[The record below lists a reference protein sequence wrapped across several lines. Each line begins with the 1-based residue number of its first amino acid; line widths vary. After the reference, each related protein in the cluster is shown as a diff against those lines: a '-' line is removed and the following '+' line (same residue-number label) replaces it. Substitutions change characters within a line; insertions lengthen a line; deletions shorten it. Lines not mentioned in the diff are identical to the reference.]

1 MERRSVNI
9 ERLNDYQDAARK
21 TTIGKN
27 LDHFVLGL
35 VEEAGEAAGVLKR
48 FYRGDENFIAVV
60 EGKREA
66 FVVEGEREAF
76 VVEGKRGAFFD
87 LSPFAKDKLIAE
99 VGDVLWYLAMI
110 ADLLEVRLADVA
122 TMNIAKLSDR
132 AKRNVIQG
140 EGDNR

>member
-1 MERRSVNI
+1 MKI

-21 TTIGKN
+21 TAKSTTIE
-27 LDHFVLGL
+27 HFTFGL
-35 VEEAGEAAGVLKR
+35 IEEAGEVAGVMKR
-48 FYRGDENFIAVV
+48 VHRGDDGYYSKPYIGVPSI
-60 EGKREA
+60 EA
-66 FVVEGEREAF
+66 
-76 VVEGKRGAFFD
+76 K
-87 LSPFAKDKLIAE
+87 SKLIAE

-110 ADLLEVRLADVA
+110 ADLLEVRLEDVA

>member
-1 MERRSVNI
+1 MKI

-48 FYRGDENFIAVV
+48 FYRGDENFVAVV
-60 EGKREA
+60 EGKRE
-66 FVVEGEREAF
+66 V
-76 VVEGKRGAFFD
+76 D

-110 ADLLEVRLADVA
+110 ADLLEVRLEDVA

>member
-1 MERRSVNI
+1 MKI

-21 TTIGKN
+21 TAMGES

-48 FYRGDENFIAVV
+48 FHRGDAAYRVLNDYAE
-60 EGKREA
+60 KR
-66 FVVEGEREAF
+66 
-76 VVEGKRGAFFD
+76 
-87 LSPFAKDKLIAE
+87 LSPMARDKLIAE
-99 VGDVLWYLAMI
+99 VGDILWYAAMI
-110 ADLLEVRLADVA
+110 ADLLEVRLEDVA
-122 TMNIAKLSDR
+122 TMNIAKLQDR

>member
-1 MERRSVNI
+1 MN
-9 ERLNDYQDAARK
+9 LNDYQDAARK
-21 TTIGKN
+21 TAIGQN

-48 FYRGDENFIAVV
+48 FHRGDELYVSHSPH
-60 EGKREA
+60 RHH
-66 FVVEGEREAF
+66 
-76 VVEGKRGAFFD
+76 
-87 LSPFAKDKLIAE
+87 LSPTAKDKLIAE
-99 VGDVLWYLAMI
+99 VGDVLWYAAMI

-132 AKRNVIQG
+132 AKRNVIKG